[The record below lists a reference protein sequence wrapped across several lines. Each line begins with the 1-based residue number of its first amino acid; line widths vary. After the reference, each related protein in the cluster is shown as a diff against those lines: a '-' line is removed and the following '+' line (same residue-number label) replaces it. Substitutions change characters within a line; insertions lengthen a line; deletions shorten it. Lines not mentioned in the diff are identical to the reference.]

1 LYFRRLQKSYSAIG
15 LLFKVLSSGTPSW
28 GYLEF
33 VYSLSGQVRE
43 GKRYGKGI
51 GDDALRSFR
60 YTTGFVAAGGLG
72 AK

>member
-33 VYSLSGQVRE
+33 VYSLSGRAFQAKFGRE
-43 GKRYGKGI
+43 KDMER
-51 GDDALRSFR
+51 A
-60 YTTGFVAAGGLG
+60 
-72 AK
+72 